1 MNAPRRALRVRRGG
15 VGWPRTRPA
24 IPSPHAVPTAKPPRM
39 GLCLLLVVVLA
50 GCGYQL
56 MGQAGTIPGHLQ
68 RISVPMFT
76 NNTTVPGLEQLV
88 TAAVRTQLQRDGRV
102 RLGTDANSATQLGG
116 EVKRYELM
124 LLATNRDDFALEY
137 RIEVEVHV
145 VAEDL
150 RQRQAVL
157 DQTLAVT
164 TEYVVSPQIVPTEIA
179 RERALLAVAREAGE
193 RVVSLLL
200 DRF

>member
-1 MNAPRRALRVRRGG
+1 MTAPPRSPRVRERGKG
-15 VGWPRTRPA
+15 GPKTRPV
-24 IPSPHAVPTAKPPRM
+24 ISSHHPVLWAKRPCS
-39 GLCLLLVVVLA
+39 GLLVLLVVALA
-50 GCGYQL
+50 GCGYHL
-56 MGQAGTIPGHLQ
+56 TGQAGSIPGNLQ

-76 NNTTVPGLEQLV
+76 NGTTVPGFEQLV
-88 TAAVRTQLQRDGRV
+88 TTAVRTRLQRDGRV
-102 RLGTDANSATQLGG
+102 RLGTEASSATQLRG
-116 EVKRYELM
+116 EVRRYELL

-137 RIEVEVHV
+137 RVEVEVHV
-145 VAEDL
+145 IVEDL
-150 RQRQAVL
+150 RQRQTVL
-157 DQTLAVT
+157 DQTLAVN